1 MTRRTGCTRKKGD
14 ERMSRKEK
22 SDKKAADK
30 MRQLINKNI
39 KNNDV
44 KIKINYSSGS
54 RRGLRTEMS
63 LLTVNK

>member
-1 MTRRTGCTRKKGD
+1 
-14 ERMSRKEK
+14 MSWKEK
-22 SDKKAADK
+22 RDKKAADK

-54 RRGLRTEMS
+54 KRGLRTD
-63 LLTVNK
+63 KA

>member
-1 MTRRTGCTRKKGD
+1 
-14 ERMSRKEK
+14 MSWKEK
-22 SDKKAADK
+22 RDKKAADK

-39 KNNDV
+39 KNNDE